1 LAEFQHITGL
11 REFLSALDQLPKNIA
26 KNVLRG
32 SVRAGAVVLQKEAI
46 SLAPVFTGTQDKRPD
61 PGLLKRAIYQKQIP
75 ERSNDLQQTFFVGV
89 KHGKNIT
96 VKVKGNKVNAD
107 AYYWTWLEFGHF
119 FVPPPP
125 KGANGKNSQTQKV
138 TREKAKTGSMT
149 IWVEP
154 HPFLRP
160 AFAVAKGRAIQAMVD
175 YMEKRIPLEAQKLGL
190 VMK

>member
-1 LAEFQHITGL
+1 MAEHLQYISGLDAFQKAL
-11 REFLSALDQLPKNIA
+11 EEFPKNIA

-32 SVRAGAVVLQKEAI
+32 AVRAGAVVLQKEAI
-46 SLAPVFTGTQDKRPD
+46 SLAPVFDGTSDKRPD

-75 ERSNDLQQTFFVGV
+75 ELSSDVKQTYFVGV
-89 KHGKNIT
+89 RHGKNVT
-96 VKVKGNKVNAD
+96 VKIKGNKVNAD

-119 FVPPPP
+119 YVPRPP
-125 KGANGKNSQTQKV
+125 KGQTQKV

-154 HPFLRP
+154 HSFMRP